1 MSSGFGLWLDTPANG
16 SGAKSHPKLFVKSCQ
31 FFKGVT
37 EPANFEALLGGF
49 FPPNSAFSSP
59 KSKLEMG
66 ARRNKVKGG
75 EVGRQRDRGG
85 RQLTTDQVS
94 ILGSHIL
101 GWSCSNTLLVQQKR
115 DDNQHQGAA
124 GSRWGRLQPGSADG

>member
-1 MSSGFGLWLDTPANG
+1 MVSGFGLWLDTPANG
-16 SGAKSHPKLFVKSCQ
+16 SGAKSHPKFIVKSCQ

-49 FPPNSAFSSP
+49 FPPSSAFSSP

-94 ILGSHIL
+94 ILGSFFPDFVLRRPFLEGRCL
-101 GWSCSNTLLVQQKR
+101 GTIV
-115 DDNQHQGAA
+115 DDVPHFGM
-124 GSRWGRLQPGSADG
+124 GGEVF

>member
-1 MSSGFGLWLDTPANG
+1 MVSGFGLWLDTPANG
-16 SGAKSHPKLFVKSCQ
+16 SGAKSHPKFIVKSCQ

-49 FPPNSAFSSP
+49 HPPSSAFSSP
-59 KSKLEMG
+59 KSKLEVG
-66 ARRNKVKGG
+66 VRRNKVKGG

-94 ILGSHIL
+94 ILGSFFPDFVLLRPFLEGRCL
-101 GWSCSNTLLVQQKR
+101 GTIVH
-115 DDNQHQGAA
+115 DVPPFGM
-124 GSRWGRLQPGSADG
+124 GSEVF